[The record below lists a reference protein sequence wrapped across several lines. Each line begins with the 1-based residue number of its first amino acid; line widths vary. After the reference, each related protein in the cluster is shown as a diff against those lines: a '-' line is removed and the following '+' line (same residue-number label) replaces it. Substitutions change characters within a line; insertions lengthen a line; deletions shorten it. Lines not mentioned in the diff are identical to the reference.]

1 MRYERKYRIENLDF
15 DSICNE
21 LNMHSAGFSDQFPE
35 RKINSIYF
43 DDSQFSMAR
52 ATLVGIS
59 NRCKYRIRWYG
70 ENTVD
75 IDGPVLEKKIKSN
88 QLGYKEFKK
97 LPELNLK
104 SHFKQFCTSNIL
116 SELAIYPCV
125 YVSYTRT
132 YLISFDQKVRVTI
145 DRSIEYR
152 SIENYKLSKIPRRDN
167 AVVVEFKYDQ
177 QDAAYAE
184 DMMNS
189 FPFRLGKNSKY
200 INALQALWV

>member
-21 LNMHSAGFSDQFPE
+21 LNLHSAGFSDQFPE

-52 ATLVGIS
+52 ATLAGIS

-88 QLGYKEFKK
+88 QLGFKEFKS
-97 LPELNLK
+97 LPGFNLK
-104 SHFKQFCTSNIL
+104 ENFKGFCISNI
-116 SELAIYPCV
+116 SSDLAIFPCV
-125 YVSYTRT
+125 YVSYLRT
-132 YLISFDQKVRVTI
+132 YLISFDQKVRATI
-145 DRSIEYR
+145 DRTIEYR
-152 SIENYKLSKIPRRDN
+152 SIENYQISTDLHYESAI
-167 AVVVEFKYDQ
+167 VVEFKYDQ
-177 QDAAYAE
+177 QDALYAE
-184 DMMNS
+184 DIMNS
-189 FPFRLGKNSKY
+189 IPFRLAKNSKY
-200 INALQALWV
+200 VNAVQAFWL